1 MAVSWAMRSLRSVW
15 MHVVV
20 GSEVAEAGC
29 SIGEQAPDNDQD
41 RAGNRDPGLES
52 AAALDD
58 TAVAFVEEG
67 VGACGC
73 SGRLP
78 EPEPARPPT
87 RMTNP
92 AESVANAAGLVED
105 FARLRRVG

>member
-1 MAVSWAMRSLRSVW
+1 MAVSWAMWLRSLRSVW

-29 SIGEQAPDNDQD
+29 WIGEQVPDNDQD
-41 RAGNRDPGLES
+41 RAGNRDQGLES

-73 SGRLP
+73 SG
-78 EPEPARPPT
+78 
-87 RMTNP
+87 
-92 AESVANAAGLVED
+92 GLSSPSPRD
-105 FARLRRVG
+105 RHPDDQSRRKRCQRR